1 LAALPKKTGPVT
13 NVAPADGFA
22 DVFFP
27 ATVVDAN
34 DPLPPAS
41 NSSRVRQSF
50 FSMPVISRISHITF
64 KPEKTHIF
72 LTLHVQLESSRT

>member
-13 NVAPADGFA
+13 KCGAGGRFRRR
-22 DVFFP
+22 FFP

-64 KPEKTHIF
+64 KPEKKPTF
-72 LTLHVQLESSRT
+72 F